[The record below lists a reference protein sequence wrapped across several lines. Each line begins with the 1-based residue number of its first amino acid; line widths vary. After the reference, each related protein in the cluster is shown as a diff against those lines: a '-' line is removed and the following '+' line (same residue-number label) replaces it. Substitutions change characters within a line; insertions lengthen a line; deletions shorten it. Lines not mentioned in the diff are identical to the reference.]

1 MGCAVLVVFFFLMVF
16 KKYEKAYKY
25 GNFTCLI
32 YVLELK
38 TKLKKSKKHRLAVL
52 ENKLFL
58 KIRFWKLY
66 YTAHKKVCQI
76 SLIIVFIFIFIFFP
90 KQELSIPSMLGY
102 GTTSKLGND
111 V

>member
-1 MGCAVLVVFFFLMVF
+1 MFDIRFGIEN
-16 KKYEKAYKY
+16 K
-25 GNFTCLI
+25 I
-32 YVLELK
+32 
-38 TKLKKSKKHRLAVL
+38 KKSKKHRLAVL
-52 ENKLFL
+52 ENKLFF

-76 SLIIVFIFIFIFFP
+76 SLIIVFIFIFIFIFP

-102 GTTSKLGND
+102 RTTSKLGND